1 MKVPEPPSKTVFLRI
16 MVPGT
21 PVQRAPAL
29 AADGFQ
35 SVFGA
40 TQVTRQRRWGPALGV
55 TGGAEWAP
63 PAYGIRL
70 RGGPGVTIFPTS
82 LSFSSPYG
90 VPWPACIR
98 SLFPG
103 PFPRGEMPFPQHGFC
118 TSRVPSSPPLR
129 FGGAAPG
136 LECPPGR
143 KGLGAPGILA
153 VARRPAEKSV
163 LSQATDRIQ
172 RGRYII
178 IYSRLG

>member
-1 MKVPEPPSKTVFLRI
+1 MWGPSGGGTMGMGALVARPVVLAWRWMKVPEPPSKTVFLRI

-70 RGGPGVTIFPTS
+70 RG
-82 LSFSSPYG
+82 
-90 VPWPACIR
+90 A
-98 SLFPG
+98 
-103 PFPRGEMPFPQHGFC
+103 
-118 TSRVPSSPPLR
+118 
-129 FGGAAPG
+129 
-136 LECPPGR
+136 
-143 KGLGAPGILA
+143 
-153 VARRPAEKSV
+153 
-163 LSQATDRIQ
+163 QA
-172 RGRYII
+172 
-178 IYSRLG
+178 